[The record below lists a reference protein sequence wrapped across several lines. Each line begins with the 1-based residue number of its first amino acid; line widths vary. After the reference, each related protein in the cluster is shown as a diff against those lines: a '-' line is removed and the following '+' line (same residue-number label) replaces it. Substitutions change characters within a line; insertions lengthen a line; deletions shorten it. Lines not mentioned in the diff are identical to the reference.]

1 MLVNRKAEEDFV
13 KVLDFGISKDLDLA
27 AGDNR
32 VALTRPDVA
41 IGTPVY
47 MSPEQAAGRPADA
60 LTDVYAIGGLLYEML
75 TGCPPCAGTDAID
88 VLHKKAHEDPV
99 AIGSLRPDL
108 PPEVERLV
116 TRALSRRVGGG
127 STPWSSI
134 SSIGTGAP
142 SRSTR
147 SCTRSRVKRVRE
159 ARWSTIGKK
168 SELGAMP

>member
-1 MLVNRKAEEDFV
+1 
-13 KVLDFGISKDLDLA
+13 
-27 AGDNR
+27 
-32 VALTRPDVA
+32 
-41 IGTPVY
+41 

-116 TRALSRRVGGG
+116 TRALSRAAARPAAVDDRGQGRG
-127 STPWSSI
+127 DGVPRRR
-134 SSIGTGAP
+134 GTRGD
-142 SRSTR
+142 
-147 SCTRSRVKRVRE
+147 RSRRRCPGR
-159 ARWSTIGKK
+159 RW
-168 SELGAMP
+168 A